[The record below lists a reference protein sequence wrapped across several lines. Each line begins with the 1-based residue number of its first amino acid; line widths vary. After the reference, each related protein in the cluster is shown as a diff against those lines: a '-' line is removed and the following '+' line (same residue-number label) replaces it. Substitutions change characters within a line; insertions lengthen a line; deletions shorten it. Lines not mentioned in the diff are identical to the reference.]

1 MSLFD
6 DLTKLARTA
15 AHEVEKRV
23 DDVKETL
30 APRDRSAFWLQPYRG
45 FGTRESFRLTGRA
58 HWGRPL
64 DPASDAHSILDNV
77 FDAFRRFESDEMAGG
92 WVTVRF
98 GSSEKR
104 VQTDAEG
111 YFTVDLPVHPEEVGP
126 ERWQAVACVLQP
138 PGGGEHRVRATA
150 EVLVPDP
157 DARFGIVSDIDD
169 TVMVTGAANLLS
181 ILRLTLLHNART
193 RSPFTGVDGLY
204 RALVGGTEDH
214 EVNPLF
220 YVSSSPHNLYDM
232 LEDFFRVKRLPR
244 GPILLRDVGLDP
256 DRWFKADHETHKTE
270 KIERILATYPD
281 LEFVLVGDSGQKD
294 PEIYCAVAERHPGR
308 IRVIYIRDVA
318 TDARDAEIDR
328 LAARS
333 ARAGTPMVLTADSR
347 VAARDAAERGLIDEA
362 AVAEVARAFEQD
374 MDRPTDVE
382 AAADAVTPDLGGDD
396 GT

>member
-1 MSLFD
+1 MALFD
-6 DLTKLARTA
+6 ELAKLARSA

-30 APRDRSAFWLQPYRG
+30 APRDPSAFWLQPYRG
-45 FGTRESFRLTGRA
+45 FGTAESFRLTGRA

-64 DPASDAHSILDNV
+64 DPASEGHSILDNV

-98 GSSEKR
+98 GSSEER
-104 VQTDAEG
+104 VRTDEEG
-111 YFTVDLPVHPEEVGP
+111 YFAIDLAVHPEEVGP
-126 ERWQAVACVLQP
+126 GRWQPVECVLQP
-138 PGGGEHRVRATA
+138 PGGGEHRARATA
-150 EVLVPDP
+150 EVLIPGNE
-157 DARFGIVSDIDD
+157 AEFGIVSDIDD

-204 RALVGGTEDH
+204 RALVGGDGADVT
-214 EVNPLF
+214 NPLF

-232 LEDFFRVKRLPR
+232 LEDFFRVKRMPR

-256 DRWFKADHETHKTE
+256 ERWFKADHEVHKTE
-270 KIERILATYPD
+270 KIERILATYPQLD
-281 LEFVLVGDSGQKD
+281 FVLIGDSGQKD

-328 LAARS
+328 LAKRTE
-333 ARAGTPMVLTADSR
+333 RVGTPMVLTSDSR
-347 VAARDAAERGLIDEA
+347 VAARDAAERGLVDEA
-362 AVAEVARAFEQD
+362 AVAEVRRAFEQD
-374 MDRPTDVE
+374 MDRPTDAE
-382 AAADAVTPDLGGDD
+382 AAADAVTPDLGGD
-396 GT
+396 GPT